1 MSVCLLDCFLEA
13 CISTVRMRLMRLGR
27 LLSFM
32 SSSRTRV
39 VPPPAFLAS
48 AIKSLPAAGEGVAA
62 LQAVRAQLNDGD
74 NVDTNEQLAAAAAAA
89 ATALEQAAHRHG
101 KRGWTTLRDA
111 ARPAAASPAAACGL
125 GAALALWRDRRLNTT
140 APHGDAAPAR
150 AAAAALFAS
159 VDAPL
164 VGAGPVIDAL
174 LSQRP
179 DLKIIAGFAR
189 SARAAPDAAKAA
201 AAVRREVLNT
211 DPPPPRDAIAGALA
225 LAAEVGAWDAA
236 CPPAALVAVAA
247 DAGLW
252 AAAEGLVK
260 AARDRGDAGA
270 VPAAQTLV
278 DACLA
283 RDLHRQA
290 DTHASQFADLCG
302 APRLVEARLR
312 HAQDTLRKVVKKQQ
326 FGLVEKIVAGV
337 DRAARR
343 NQGDTAR
350 NHNTAARRNQDPA
363 NEARRTVRVLA
374 LELLA
379 GASERALA
387 RDLRNT
393 WSARDGVD
401 VDLGFADTDDI
412 AVLDAAARRER
423 FLQWDEVLP
432 AVPDLVD
439 DAARLDA
446 AAGALG
452 DGPRAFDVEWSEN
465 AGAALLQ
472 LATLS
477 SAVIVDV
484 PKLCS
489 TSDGCA
495 ALRRAFRGAPL
506 LGFGCSQDLAKLRA
520 TPAVAPWVDDD
531 QEIYDLQTALSRK
544 RGGPGLAAAAKAY
557 LGKALD
563 KSQQCS
569 DWDARPL
576 SEAQRAYAALDAVT
590 VVLIHEKLQS
600 VDEAIEKLRR
610 VPP

>member
-1 MSVCLLDCFLEA
+1 
-13 CISTVRMRLMRLGR
+13 MRLMRLGR

-39 VPPPAFLAS
+39 VPPPASLAA
-48 AIKSLPAAGEGVAA
+48 AIKSLPAAGESVAA
-62 LQAVRAQLNDGD
+62 LQAVRAQLDDGD

-111 ARPAAASPAAACGL
+111 ARPAAASPAAVCGL
-125 GAALALWRDRRLNTT
+125 GAALALWRDRRQNTT

-174 LSQRP
+174 LPQRP

-201 AAVRREVLNT
+201 AAVRREVLNK

-225 LAAEVGAWDAA
+225 LAAEVGAWDVV

-270 VPAAQTLV
+270 VQASQTLV
-278 DACLA
+278 DACLE

-343 NQGDTAR
+343 NQD
-350 NHNTAARRNQDPA
+350 TAARRV
-363 NEARRTVRVLA
+363 VRVLA

-401 VDLGFADTDDI
+401 VELGFADTDDL
-412 AVLDAAARRER
+412 AVLDAAARRAR
-423 FLQWDEVLP
+423 YVQWDEVLP

-477 SAVIVDV
+477 GAVIIDV
-484 PKLCS
+484 PKLCA
-489 TSDGCA
+489 TVDGCA

-520 TPAVAPWVDDD
+520 TPAAAPWVDDD

>member
-1 MSVCLLDCFLEA
+1 
-13 CISTVRMRLMRLGR
+13 MRLMRLGR